1 MRQEPEKMSRNGLVD
16 IMERRHW
23 KEDITGRGHVLRFMW
38 ESKMGLGTQSHSE
51 FDRYCVMMSDEPG
64 EISKM

>member
-1 MRQEPEKMSRNGLVD
+1 MTG
-16 IMERRHW
+16 

-38 ESKMGLGTQSHSE
+38 ESKMGLETHSE
-51 FDRYCVMMSDEPG
+51 LDRYCVMMSDEPG

>member
-1 MRQEPEKMSRNGLVD
+1 MTLWKED
-16 IMERRHW
+16 MERRHW
-23 KEDITGRGHVLRFMW
+23 EEDITGRGHVLRFMW